1 MTDTTAAPEAPPT
14 ASRAARIGM
23 AMLYLLGPLVAGGI
37 GGIVTT
43 GNIASWYRTLDRP
56 AWTPPDWVFG
66 PVWTTLYIC
75 IGVAGWLAARRGERG
90 LVRLWWVQFVL
101 NALWSPVFFGLHQV
115 AVAAAIILGM
125 WGAIAAFILAAQRRV
140 GVAALLFLPYL
151 LWVSYATA
159 LTLEVWR
166 RNGAAPE

>member
-1 MTDTTAAPEAPPT
+1 MQDTTVPQAPPT
-14 ASRAARIGM
+14 ASRAARIGT
-23 AMLYLLGPLVAGGI
+23 AALYLLGPLLAGGI

-43 GNIASWYRTLDRP
+43 SNIASWYQTLDRP
-56 AWTPPDWVFG
+56 SWTPPDWLFG
-66 PVWTTLYIC
+66 PVWTALYIC
-75 IGVAGWLAARRGERG
+75 IGIAGWLVARRGERQ

-115 AVAAAIILGM
+115 AVAAMIILGM
-125 WGAIAAFILAAQRRV
+125 WGAIAAFVLGARRRIV
-140 GVAALLFLPYL
+140 VAALLFLPYL

-166 RNGAAPE
+166 RNGIAPD